1 MKKRRLL
8 SCALSLSVALASV
21 TSAVSA
27 LSFNDVEND
36 TTVSWARA
44 SIEKMTEA
52 GYIKGYED
60 GTFKPYRSISKMEC
74 LLLMSRM
81 LGVEEDSCADIVS
94 AAKTAYDSTVS
105 KYNTS
110 YKTELC
116 YLMYLGVLNEN
127 DLVAYASSANANTE
141 LLRHQAAVLMA
152 KMLGENTN
160 ASAYNA
166 TTPTYADNA
175 AIPTASRPYVEYV
188 TAQKLMNGMDANAE
202 GKPQFSPVTSLTRAQ
217 MATLLSRMIDRVNKY
232 VYTGTVE
239 SVDLDNNVISVT
251 QKNDTRERDLGAD
264 AIARVDGDPILL
276 KNLTKG
282 SEATFVELGGHVQL
296 IHVTK
301 AGSGENTPDTP
312 TTDGTVVYAKVTQL
326 AESSSG
332 KRITLADTEDS
343 ENTATYTVATDC
355 AFLIKGSKAG
365 YADIKK
371 NDLVKVVVKNGKLSS
386 VEVVEKTLTV
396 EGTLTE
402 LEFDEENHVY
412 LTVDSTA
419 DGEQKYVVS
428 SLGAKL
434 KRDGETAEYREL
446 AAGDKVTMTLTS
458 GKITDISATSSSVKF
473 SGVLSE
479 IIIATKPSVT
489 IMIDGK
495 EQNYKLRSDAKIKI
509 KGADAT
515 IYDLRPNI
523 TVTGTLDGSEVKT
536 LSASAVVTNEKG
548 EFSGTVTGV
557 NTTYKVI
564 TVTDE
569 SGNTQ
574 SVYYSSKTT
583 FLKTSGST
591 ATSRDIEKGAN
602 LSITGAENNGVFE
615 ATIIIIK

>member
-1 MKKRRLL
+1 M
-8 SCALSLSVALASV
+8 
-21 TSAVSA
+21 
-27 LSFNDVEND
+27 
-36 TTVSWARA
+36 
-44 SIEKMTEA
+44 
-52 GYIKGYED
+52 
-60 GTFKPYRSISKMEC
+60 
-74 LLLMSRM
+74 
-81 LGVEEDSCADIVS
+81 
-94 AAKTAYDSTVS
+94 
-105 KYNTS
+105 
-110 YKTELC
+110 
-116 YLMYLGVLNEN
+116 
-127 DLVAYASSANANTE
+127 
-141 LLRHQAAVLMA
+141 
-152 KMLGENTN
+152 
-160 ASAYNA
+160 
-166 TTPTYADNA
+166 
-175 AIPTASRPYVEYV
+175 
-188 TAQKLMNGMDANAE
+188 
-202 GKPQFSPVTSLTRAQ
+202 
-217 MATLLSRMIDRVNKY
+217 
-232 VYTGTVE
+232 
-239 SVDLDNNVISVT
+239 
-251 QKNDTRERDLGAD
+251 
-264 AIARVDGDPILL
+264 
-276 KNLTKG
+276 
-282 SEATFVELGGHVQL
+282 
-296 IHVTK
+296 
-301 AGSGENTPDTP
+301 
-312 TTDGTVVYAKVTQL
+312 
-326 AESSSG
+326 
-332 KRITLADTEDS
+332 
-343 ENTATYTVATDC
+343 
-355 AFLIKGSKAG
+355 IKGSKAG

-479 IIIATKPSVT
+479 IIIASKPSVT